1 MSPNSVKNTE
11 VQWPET
17 LVKNSDRKRSN
28 GARWVKDQRESSA
41 TAPGCLGIQTLPFF
55 VHSYLEPSRVGS
67 GHTKH
72 RPGRLG
78 QQNTER
84 RVDPGLQNS
93 EPRVGSGN
101 KLPKKSGAA
110 RTTNYQ
116 TPIPRVESYQGTVS
130 PHTDTGI
137 HTQCNQRG
145 PSLPETPGKHGL
157 WNADCG
163 STGSNQLRPTSTIH
177 RSPWPCG
184 RKRKA
189 SACETRRAISH
200 LGIGGGRTVHALL
213 GLSAADHGSTPW
225 EAIQAGK
232 ARKEGRVLLPPPTGV
247 GRGGNR
253 TLTGGACISLR

>member
-1 MSPNSVKNTE
+1 MIPRVSPNSVKNTE
-11 VQWPET
+11 AQWAET

-84 RVDPGLQNS
+84 RVGPGLQNS

-101 KLPKKSGAA
+101 KTPKKSGAA
-110 RTTNYQ
+110 RTTNYR

-130 PHTDTGI
+130 PHTDTGT

-145 PSLPETPGKHGL
+145 PSLPEWLASTTL
-157 WNADCG
+157 RNADCG
-163 STGSNQLRPTSTIH
+163 STGSDQLRPTSTTH
-177 RSPWPCG
+177 R
-184 RKRKA
+184 
-189 SACETRRAISH
+189 
-200 LGIGGGRTVHALL
+200 
-213 GLSAADHGSTPW
+213 
-225 EAIQAGK
+225 
-232 ARKEGRVLLPPPTGV
+232 
-247 GRGGNR
+247 
-253 TLTGGACISLR
+253 